1 MRTFAAILAFL
12 GVFGAVPAHRLNR
25 QSNPAASPGPNLF
38 TRHYQA
44 GEKLSYHMKATN
56 KDHAGTK
63 SYEAQADGIVK
74 KDSACNF
81 YEEYQWSAL
90 AWDGKTIPVA
100 PDFRQVLSLDPGFKP
115 SFPDLQHAGS
125 GLVGPVLDFMTFYA
139 DLGLAIRKG
148 GLNHVGDHVYVPFGR
163 PTSWAAGEGLIIGE
177 DSIDFDITLQ
187 KVDRSANTATV
198 LIRHVPP
205 AEPKIN
211 LPAPWMHVPV
221 ADTPNNWVEVGKNKD
236 GKYVASVGKE
246 TFDVVIE
253 TSLTDGRILSATM
266 DNPVEVLER
275 ECSDAAL
282 ASCGEPIRYQIRRL
296 IEIR

>member
-1 MRTFAAILAFL
+1 MVAILAFL
-12 GVFGAVPAHRLNR
+12 GGFGAFPAHGINR
-25 QSNPAASPGPNLF
+25 QSSPAAPQGPNLF
-38 TRHYQA
+38 TRRYQE

-56 KDHAGTK
+56 KDRNSTK
-63 SYEAQADGIVK
+63 SYEAQADGVVK
-74 KDSACNF
+74 KDSAGNF

-90 AWDGKTIPVA
+90 VWDGKAIPVA
-100 PDFRQVLSLDPGFKP
+100 PDFRQILSLDPDFKAP
-115 SFPDLQHAGS
+115 FSDLRKATP
-125 GLVGPVLDFMTFYA
+125 GLIGPVLDFMTFYV
-139 DLGLAIRKG
+139 DLALAIRKG

-187 KVDRSANTATV
+187 KVDRAANTATV

-205 AEPKIN
+205 AKPKIN

-221 ADTPNNWVEVGKNKD
+221 TDTPNNWAEVEKTKD

-246 TFDVVIE
+246 TFDVVIK

-275 ECSDAAL
+275 ECIDASL
-282 ASCGEPIRYQIRRL
+282 TSCGEPIRYQIRRQ
-296 IEIR
+296 IDIREEI

>member
-12 GVFGAVPAHRLNR
+12 GVFGAIPAHRLNR
-25 QSNPAASPGPNLF
+25 QSNPAASQGPNLF
-38 TRHYQA
+38 TRHYQE
-44 GEKLSYHMKATN
+44 GEKLSYHMEATN
-56 KDHAGTK
+56 KDHVGTK

-74 KDSACNF
+74 KDSAGNF

-90 AWDGKTIPVA
+90 AWDGKAIPVA

-125 GLVGPVLDFMTFYA
+125 GLVGPVLDFMTFYV

-163 PTSWAAGEGLIIGE
+163 PTSWAAEEGLIIGE

-187 KVDRSANTATV
+187 KVDRAANTATV

-205 AEPKIN
+205 AEPKIS

-221 ADTPNNWVEVGKNKD
+221 ADTPNNWVEVGKSKD

-282 ASCGEPIRYQIRRL
+282 TSCGEPIRYQIRRL